1 MTAVFAWIILGNAE
15 IAAEA
20 GTDPTT
26 DVHVGRHRVLAAV
39 AAGAIFNVANALLV
53 VGINLAGLSVAF
65 PMVHYAATR
74 PPPCLSSCTPAH
86 LYREPEQLACT
97 PALAQSP

>member
-1 MTAVFAWIILGNAE
+1 MPFAHFYADWCLSGFVTAVAAWIILGNAE

-26 DVHVGRHRVLAAV
+26 DVGRHRVLAAV

-65 PMVHYAATR
+65 PMVCLR
-74 PPPCLSSCTPAH
+74 PPCPPRPSLAPA
-86 LYREPEQLACT
+86 
-97 PALAQSP
+97 